1 MTRKQSGG
9 GEGVR
14 SGGVVWVHIIWE
26 PGHEELGLKEDITSV
41 ITESDGD
48 ESTGLKGHT
57 NSLIT
62 ESDGDELWDLKRT

>member
-1 MTRKQSGG
+1 MFREAT
-9 GEGVR
+9 
-14 SGGVVWVHIIWE
+14 E
-26 PGHEELGLKEDITSV
+26 PGLEELGLKEDIISV

-48 ESTGLKGHT
+48 ESMGLKGHT

>member
-1 MTRKQSGG
+1 MAGSCEFTLSVFR
-9 GEGVR
+9 EAT
-14 SGGVVWVHIIWE
+14 E
-26 PGHEELGLKEDITSV
+26 PGLEELGLKEDIISV

-48 ESTGLKGHT
+48 ESMGLKGHT